1 MCQHWLILDDFDGL
15 KPLRLSQLSIFFDC
29 RHQTELEH
37 EMDLVAANQLFAL
50 FVRSSISVF
59 QVYRSL
65 DVLGATSTNNK
76 DVVEIFIQ
84 FLCKMEE
91 FLIISDSFQILTYI
105 NAAEGS
111 KYFRLNSM
119 LIDARQC
126 RDTVINR

>member
-1 MCQHWLILDDFDGL
+1 
-15 KPLRLSQLSIFFDC
+15 
-29 RHQTELEH
+29 
-37 EMDLVAANQLFAL
+37 MDLVAANQLFAL

-84 FLCKMEE
+84 FLCKVEE

>member
-1 MCQHWLILDDFDGL
+1 
-15 KPLRLSQLSIFFDC
+15 
-29 RHQTELEH
+29 
-37 EMDLVAANQLFAL
+37 MDLVAANQLFAL
-50 FVRSSISVF
+50 FVRFTISVF

-84 FLCKMEE
+84 FLCKVEE
-91 FLIISDSFQILTYI
+91 FLIISNDSFQILTYI

-119 LIDARQC
+119 LIDARQ
-126 RDTVINR
+126 